1 MQNQSP
7 KVYAQNFLWN
17 EPNEKANLIK
27 SNEERANGQQKY
39 MTPQIRNK
47 IQTQIPRRIR
57 KTRAYHVQQMEKKG
71 EIYLEND
78 KILLQFKQKTS
89 ISEFFEC
96 K

>member
-39 MTPQIRNK
+39 ITLQIRNK
-47 IQTQIPRRIR
+47 IQPQIPRRIR
-57 KTRAYHVQQMEKKG
+57 KIRAYHVQQMEKG
-71 EIYLEND
+71 
-78 KILLQFKQKTS
+78 
-89 ISEFFEC
+89 
-96 K
+96 